1 MAKTSSVEKQKKRQ
15 KMVDLKWQ
23 KRQELKKII
32 SSPTASY
39 EEKLQAIEA
48 LNKLPRNSSPARLR
62 NRCQLTGRSRGYL
75 RRFNLS
81 RISFRELCSKGVI
94 PGVFKASW

>member
-1 MAKTSSVEKQKKRQ
+1 
-15 KMVDLKWQ
+15 MVDLKWQ

>member
-1 MAKTSSVEKQKKRQ
+1 MAKTLSVEKQKKRQ